1 MRWKIILVVV
11 FILLLVSFTFFYFT
25 PLSSFN
31 FTAKSQNSNFSISGN
46 SDMQYYPNMRYSD
59 SSISYKIS
67 NCSIDKGNQMQY
79 AFKIMQNITK
89 LKFYPVE
96 NDEQISVT
104 CLEQNKIENNM
115 FVAGEG
121 GPTSI
126 ILSGNFYI
134 ITKGEIL
141 LIRNSDCP
149 MPNVALH
156 ELLHS
161 LGFKHSSNPNNIMY
175 NVTSCDQTIGQDTIN
190 LIDELYSVPSYPDL
204 TFENVSGVMN
214 GRFLNLNL
222 TVINEGLNDAA
233 ASKIIIYADN
243 TSVREINLDSI
254 KVGEGISLNL
264 ENVLISKINFNEISL
279 EIASDFN
286 EITKENNKIKLEI
299 KK

>member
-1 MRWKIILVVV
+1 MRGKIILVIV
-11 FILLLVSFTFFYFT
+11 FIILLVSFTFFYFM
-25 PLSSFN
+25 PLNSFN
-31 FTAKSQNSNFSISGN
+31 LTAKSQNSNFSIAGN
-46 SDMQYYPNMRYSD
+46 LDMQYYPNMRYSD
-59 SSISYKIS
+59 PSISYKIS

-79 AFKIMQNITK
+79 AFEIMQNITN

-104 CLEQNKIENNM
+104 CLEKNKIENGM
-115 FVAGEG
+115 FIAGEG

-126 ILSGNFYI
+126 ILSGDFYM

-149 MPNVALH
+149 TPNVALH

-190 LIDELYSVPSYPDL
+190 LINELYSVPSYPDL

-214 GRFLNLNL
+214 GRFLNVNL
-222 TVINEGLNDAA
+222 TVMNEGLNDAD

-243 TSVREINLDSI
+243 ASVREINLDSI

-279 EIASDFN
+279 EIVSNFS

>member
-1 MRWKIILVVV
+1 MGLKIIIAVV
-11 FILLLVSFTFFYFT
+11 FILLLVFFTFFYFM
-25 PLSSFN
+25 PLNSFN
-31 FTAKSQNSNFSISGN
+31 LTAKSQNYNFSIVGN

-59 SSISYKIS
+59 SNISYRIS
-67 NCSIDKGNQMQY
+67 NCTIDKGNQMQY
-79 AFKIMQNITK
+79 AFQIMQNLTN

-96 NDEQISVT
+96 NDEQISIT
-104 CLEQNKIENNM
+104 CQEKNRIENEM

-126 ILSGNFYI
+126 ILSGDFYM

-149 MPNVALH
+149 MPNIALH

-175 NVTSCDQTIGQDTIN
+175 NVTSCDQTIGKDTLN

-204 TFENVSGVMN
+204 IFENVSGIMN
-214 GRFLNLNL
+214 GRFLNINL
-222 TVINEGLNDAA
+222 TVINAGLNDAP
-233 ASKIIIYADN
+233 ASKIIIYADG

-279 EIASDFN
+279 EIVSNFS